1 MKNNPDIN
9 KKFILGLG
17 NQKCGTSWLY
27 SYLQQFNNFDE
38 GFWKECRIWD
48 AIDIKESKRFKI
60 SPFDLKILKIG
71 SVHYK
76 RFRMQNSK
84 SYYFDYFNSLYKDK
98 INITADITPSYAGL
112 SVERLKKIKSQFEL
126 RKIEVKPIIL
136 IRDPLKRIKSA
147 VRSNLDKKNYFE
159 GIKLGETNFI
169 NALKQYYISDHC
181 KQYTC
186 YHNIIRNAFDVFDK
200 NNVYVGIYENMFSEN
215 KINELSSYLGVS
227 ANHNFAKIYINKTE
241 NEVFETE
248 IDDKVRKYYSEVY
261 DYCHKVFPSTIE
273 LWKS

>member
-1 MKNNPDIN
+1 MK

-27 SYLQQFNNFDE
+27 SYLQQFSNFNE

-48 AIDIKESKRFKI
+48 AIDITESKRFKI
-60 SPFDLKILKIG
+60 SPFDLKIFKIG

-84 SYYFDYFNSLYKDK
+84 SYYFDYFNSLYNDK

-169 NALKQYYISDHC
+169 NALKQYYKSDHC

-227 ANHNFAKIYINKTE
+227 ANHNFAKIYINRTE
-241 NEVFETE
+241 NEVFDTE
-248 IDDKVRKYYSEVY
+248 IDDKVKKYYSEVY

-273 LWKS
+273 LWNS

>member
-112 SVERLKKIKSQFEL
+112 SVERLKNIKSQFEL

-227 ANHNFAKIYINKTE
+227 ANHNFAKIYINKTA

-273 LWKS
+273 LWNS

>member
-1 MKNNPDIN
+1 MKNNTDYN

-84 SYYFDYFNSLYKDK
+84 SYYFDYFNSLYNDK

-112 SVERLKKIKSQFEL
+112 SVERLKTIKSQFEL

-136 IRDPLKRIKSA
+136 IRDPLNRIKSA

-159 GIKLGETNFI
+159 GIKPGETNFI
-169 NALKQYYISDHC
+169 NALDQYYKSNHC
-181 KQYTC
+181 KQYTY
-186 YHNIIRNAFDVFDK
+186 YHYTIKNAFDVFDK
-200 NNVYVGIYENMFSEN
+200 NKVYVGIYENMFSEN
-215 KINELSSYLGVS
+215 KINELSSFLGVGP
-227 ANHNFAKIYINKTE
+227 NYNFAKIYINKTQ

-248 IDDKVRKYYSEVY
+248 IDDKVKKFYSEVY
-261 DYCHKVFPSTIE
+261 DYCYKVLPSTFE
-273 LWKS
+273 LWNS

>member
-136 IRDPLKRIKSA
+136 IRDPLK
-147 VRSNLDKKNYFE
+147 E
-159 GIKLGETNFI
+159 
-169 NALKQYYISDHC
+169 LK
-181 KQYTC
+181 
-186 YHNIIRNAFDVFDK
+186 V
-200 NNVYVGIYENMFSEN
+200 
-215 KINELSSYLGVS
+215 L
-227 ANHNFAKIYINKTE
+227 
-241 NEVFETE
+241 
-248 IDDKVRKYYSEVY
+248 
-261 DYCHKVFPSTIE
+261 
-273 LWKS
+273 